1 MPVNED
7 LISYLINYL
16 LYQPCP
22 IFSKLWCFHILS
34 YIVCF
39 NVSVSISVNV
49 NVNVNQ
55 CFCPCFLDSK
65 CFCEIMIRCHCLEME
80 LW

>member
-22 IFSKLWCFHILS
+22 IFSRIMVFMSCPILFAS
-34 YIVCF
+34 MS
-39 NVSVSISVNV
+39 VSVSAGAEGGGAPTPLKF
-49 NVNVNQ
+49 Q
-55 CFCPCFLDSK
+55 RPPPPPK
-65 CFCEIMIRCHCLEME
+65 KT
-80 LW
+80 

>member
-22 IFSKLWCFHILS
+22 IFSRIMVFMSCPILFAS
-34 YIVCF
+34 MS
-39 NVSVSISVNV
+39 VSVSAGAEGGGAPAPLKF
-49 NVNVNQ
+49 Q
-55 CFCPCFLDSK
+55 MPPPPK
-65 CFCEIMIRCHCLEME
+65 KT
-80 LW
+80 

>member
-22 IFSKLWCFHILS
+22 IFSRIMVFMSCPILFAS
-34 YIVCF
+34 MS
-39 NVSVSISVNV
+39 VSVSAGAEGGGARGGTCPPEISNA
-49 NVNVNQ
+49 
-55 CFCPCFLDSK
+55 PPPPK
-65 CFCEIMIRCHCLEME
+65 KT
-80 LW
+80 

>member
-22 IFSKLWCFHILS
+22 IFSRIMVFSRPVLYFLLQCQCRCQCQCQSVFLS
-34 YIVCF
+34 M
-39 NVSVSISVNV
+39 
-49 NVNVNQ
+49 
-55 CFCPCFLDSK
+55 FL
-65 CFCEIMIRCHCLEME
+65 R
-80 LW
+80 

>member
-22 IFSKLWCFHILS
+22 IFSRIMVFMSCPILFAS
-34 YIVCF
+34 MS
-39 NVSVSISVNV
+39 VSVSVSM
-49 NVNVNQ
+49 
-55 CFCPCFLDSK
+55 S
-65 CFCEIMIRCHCLEME
+65 MSMSIRVFVHVS
-80 LW
+80 